1 MKKDSAA
8 RPGSQRTEHFIEAQ
22 AGSPTLTATAQ
33 VIEQLGGVS
42 YVYAL
47 ATDGETKIT
56 IQQKGH
62 SRVAGGM
69 LVTVGIKDGA
79 ALAFD
84 PKGLRI

>member
-1 MKKDSAA
+1 MKGKKKNVLSTLIETERSAKGGVIGDTVQVGI
-8 RPGSQRTEHFIEAQ
+8 RPGNFMEAQ

-56 IQQKGH
+56 TQ
-62 SRVAGGM
+62 
-69 LVTVGIKDGA
+69 
-79 ALAFD
+79 
-84 PKGLRI
+84 